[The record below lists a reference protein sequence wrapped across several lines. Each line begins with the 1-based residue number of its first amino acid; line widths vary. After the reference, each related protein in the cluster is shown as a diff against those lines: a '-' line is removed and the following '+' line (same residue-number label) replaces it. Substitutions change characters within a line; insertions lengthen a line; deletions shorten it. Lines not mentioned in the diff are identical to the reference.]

1 MNRGP
6 SVLSGEE
13 ALGRLAIDQSTL
25 RGAVA
30 AQGRLL
36 AGCYAGT
43 YALLRAQKPAYATM
57 KRPGTAISPMTMRPF

>member
-43 YALLRAQKPAYATM
+43 YAVLRAQKPAYASM
-57 KRPGTAISPMTMRPF
+57 KRPGSTINRAAMRPF